1 MQIHKLSL
9 AVLLIG
15 AGSAHAQFGANPM
28 MNPMTMVAPMG
39 MAGMGGMANP
49 MGATNPLAILAP
61 LGMMAAPI
69 IMPLGANLLSGQG
82 FQPQSMM
89 NPYLNPMAASNPYL
103 NPTAGMI
110 NPFMMM
116 QPPASGYGGYGRP
129 AAPAQVPQLPFFPM
143 MPGAAATPVQAYGAP
158 TGPATVNPFMMM
170 QPPASGYAGYGR
182 PAAPAQAP
190 QLPFFPMMP
199 APDVAPVAAPA
210 PQNVA
215 PAAASTPFDP
225 AMWLRMMGG
234 GMAPAPESQAAP
246 VAAP

>member
-82 FQPQSMM
+82 FQPQGMM
-89 NPYLNPMAASNPYL
+89 NPYLNPMAAGNPYL
-103 NPTAGMI
+103 NPSAGM
-110 NPFMMM
+110 
-116 QPPASGYGGYGRP
+116 
-129 AAPAQVPQLPFFPM
+129 
-143 MPGAAATPVQAYGAP
+143 
-158 TGPATVNPFMMM
+158 VNPFMMM

-190 QLPFFPMMP
+190 QLPFFPMLP